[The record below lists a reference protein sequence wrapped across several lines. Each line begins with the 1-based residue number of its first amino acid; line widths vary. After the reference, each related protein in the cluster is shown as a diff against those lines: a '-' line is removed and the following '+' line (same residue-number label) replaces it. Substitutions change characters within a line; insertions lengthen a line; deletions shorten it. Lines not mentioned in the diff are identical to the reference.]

1 MNRVC
6 KNSLDMKCLNSI
18 ASDLAYIGFDKNSK
32 SFMYL
37 CHAIFFTAHDYKDLA
52 AVNCNVFTK
61 IANFYNTK
69 PANIEKTC
77 RHALDTVYFDG
88 NICRVND
95 VLGIKYLKQY
105 EKPHLTTFISL
116 LAEKHVIKLNKLI
129 LSRQKKRKLFKSTL
143 KTKEVLNPFKMILI
157 KKPSLNNSLNL

>member
-6 KNSLDMKCLNSI
+6 KNNLDMICLNAI
-18 ASDLAYIGFDKNSK
+18 AADLSQIGFSKNSK
-32 SFMYL
+32 AYTYM
-37 CHAIFFTAHDYKDLA
+37 CHAIFFAMQD
-52 AVNCNVFTK
+52 CNNLYSISAKVFTK
-61 IANFYNTK
+61 VAQFYNTK

-157 KKPSLNNSLNL
+157 KKPSFNNSINL